1 MSEEGFSNNSL
12 KPVISADLDNYIEE
26 RIKTTIIKYL
36 EEIRYKRKKKINEI
50 YKINQEI
57 INQFPN
63 EWCSENIHPYSLDD
77 KDLEEL
83 DEIFQNKKW
92 TFEYLKL
99 AYKKNELLEKCREYN
114 IIIDI
119 NNDNEFKKY
128 NTESAK
134 IDAINTT
141 KQIIKILELKIKD
154 IEEQDDLTNKMPKNW
169 CLIM

>member
-1 MSEEGFSNNSL
+1 MSESFQLSEQGIVLSTELN
-12 KPVISADLDNYIEE
+12 NYIDD

-36 EEIRYKRKKKINEI
+36 DEIRYKRKKKIREI

-57 INQFPN
+57 ISQFPN

-77 KDLEEL
+77 KDLDEL

-92 TFEYLKL
+92 TLEYLKL
-99 AYKKNELLEKCREYN
+99 VYKKNELIDKCKEYN

-119 NNDNEFKKY
+119 NNDTEFKKY

-141 KQIIKILELKIKD
+141 KQIIDILELKIKNA
-154 IEEQDDLTNKMPKNW
+154 EEIDDLPNQMPKSV